1 MLALLRQSRGLCR
14 PASILALLFC
24 SHAPV
29 RSQLVDTA
37 RLRAIDMLARQGSGG
52 FSWLEH
58 STRTIGHR
66 LTGSENGRRAEEN
79 ADSLFRAAGLPE
91 VGSLPFS
98 APAWR
103 RGNLEVDLR
112 VGHGER
118 TRLDAVALAMTPDS
132 ALVQAEVIDLGNG
145 LAADLDKAG
154 ERIKGRIGM
163 VNLQLVDATS
173 GTPNLHRSEKTAL
186 AIQHGAAGVL
196 FVNNV
201 PGHVLLTGTAS
212 VNSTAV
218 PIPAVCIGHEDG
230 AALRAAL
237 ASGSSVTA
245 TIRMRN
251 TNSMVQARNVFAR
264 IPGSVHPE
272 EVVLV
277 GGHLDCWDLAT
288 GATDNG
294 LGAYSILDMARC
306 LSALNARPARTIEF
320 VLFMGEE
327 QGLLGSSALVAERK
341 ANGTLDRIKCMV
353 NLDMSG
359 HPRGFNVFGPEALCA
374 SVKEAQQ
381 AMRVLDTTYAAEFSA
396 AAGLHSDHQPFMLQ
410 GIPVLAPICDLG
422 EHVYHCYHSSCD
434 DVQLVQPSAM
444 VDNVRRVGQLVWC
457 LANAPSL
464 PAALSDAELMARLQ
478 ADGLEEKLRL
488 QGEWRW

>member
-1 MLALLRQSRGLCR
+1 ML
-14 PASILALLFC
+14 
-24 SHAPV
+24 
-29 RSQLVDTA
+29 
-37 RLRAIDMLARQGSGG
+37 
-52 FSWLEH
+52 
-58 STRTIGHR
+58 RT
-66 LTGSENGRRAEEN
+66 T
-79 ADSLFRAAGLPE
+79 
-91 VGSLPFS
+91 
-98 APAWR
+98 
-103 RGNLEVDLR
+103 
-112 VGHGER
+112 
-118 TRLDAVALAMTPDS
+118 
-132 ALVQAEVIDLGNG
+132 
-145 LAADLDKAG
+145 
-154 ERIKGRIGM
+154 
-163 VNLQLVDATS
+163 
-173 GTPNLHRSEKTAL
+173 
-186 AIQHGAAGVL
+186 
-196 FVNNV
+196 
-201 PGHVLLTGTAS
+201 
-212 VNSTAV
+212 
-218 PIPAVCIGHEDG
+218 
-230 AALRAAL
+230 L
-237 ASGSSVTA
+237 ASGSKVSV

-251 TNSMVQARNVFAR
+251 TSSTVEARNVFAR

-306 LSALNARPARTIEF
+306 LSALDARPARTIEF

-359 HPRGFNVFGPEALCA
+359 HPRGSNVFGPAALCTT
-374 SVKEAQQ
+374 VKEAQE
-381 AMRVLDTTYAAEFSA
+381 AMRTLDTTFA
-396 AAGLHSDHQPFMLQ
+396 AAFSTASGLHSDHQPFMMQ
-410 GIPVLAPICDLG
+410 GIPVIAPICDLG

-434 DVQLVQPSAM
+434 DVGLVEPSAM

-464 PAALSDAELMARLQ
+464 PAGFTDNELRERLK

>member
-1 MLALLRQSRGLCR
+1 M
-14 PASILALLFC
+14 
-24 SHAPV
+24 
-29 RSQLVDTA
+29 DTV
-37 RLRAIDMLARQGSGG
+37 RLRAIDELARQGSGG
-52 FSWLEH
+52 FAWLEH

-66 LTGSENGRRAEEN
+66 LTGSDNGRRAEAH
-79 ADSLFRAAGLPE
+79 ADSLFRVAGVPT
-91 VGSLPFS
+91 VGMLPFR

-103 RGNLEVDLR
+103 RGSLEVELQ
-112 VGHGER
+112 VGQGER
-118 TRLDAVALAMTPDS
+118 SRLDAVALAMTPDS
-132 ALVQAEVIDLGNG
+132 AFVQAEVIDLGNG
-145 LAADLDKAG
+145 LAADLLKVGD
-154 ERIKGRIGM
+154 RIKGRIGL
-163 VNLQLVDATS
+163 VNLQLVDAAS

-212 VNSTAV
+212 VSSTAV
-218 PIPAVCIGHEDG
+218 PIPAVCISHEDG
-230 AALRAAL
+230 AMLRTTL
-237 ASGSSVTA
+237 ASGSKVSV

-251 TNSMVQARNVFAR
+251 TSSTVEARNVFAR
-264 IPGSVHPE
+264 IPGTEHPD

-306 LSALNARPARTIEF
+306 LSALDARPARTIEF

-341 ANGTLDRIKCMV
+341 ANGTLDRIQCMV

-359 HPRGFNVFGPEALCA
+359 HPRGSNVFGPAALCTM
-374 SVKEAQQ
+374 VKEAQE
-381 AMRVLDTTYAAEFSA
+381 AMRTLDTTFA
-396 AAGLHSDHQPFMLQ
+396 AAFSMAGSLHSDHQPFMMQ
-410 GIPVLAPICDLG
+410 GIPVIAPICDLG

-434 DVQLVQPSAM
+434 DVGLVEPSAM

-464 PAALSDAELMARLQ
+464 PSGLTDNELRERLQ